1 MATKAQIHANQLNAQ
16 KSTGPSTPD
25 GKAVV
30 SQNALKHG
38 LSAHQHVIIAEEQAD
53 FDLHRDKMLVEL
65 NPIGPMESM
74 LADRIICLSWRLKR
88 AVSIQNQAIDVMLEP
103 PPPNPLAKLADS
115 LAFKMAH
122 LPQPDP
128 NPPDPALAL
137 GRAVVKDLSNA
148 RVIERLLMYER
159 RIEHSLFKTITEL
172 QRLNLTR
179 EFNPAVNPLLNIFR
193 HSQSPRYKE
202 SPAPPAQNCDCPETS
217 NPPQTQ
223 NVGCPVHTISSE
235 LAAQRRAGTSFQNPV
250 SALPVTSAN
259 PAAFNPEQ
267 TLALRNRCGAKGAI
281 LQNKPNLGKV
291 QMNPNPCLKMTYEEK
306 CSPDDPKNKPNS
318 NPIFELVPQPSAD
331 HESRATG
338 HEPRFYKTNPIFK
351 LGPQPIAHPVSRATS
366 HGSRP
371 KAKDGHEMGRGFRYR

>member
-65 NPIGPMESM
+65 NPIGPMESF

-103 PPPNPLAKLADS
+103 PNPLAKLADS

-122 LPQPDP
+122 LPQPDTK
-128 NPPDPALAL
+128 PPDPALAL
-137 GRAVVKDLSNA
+137 GRAVVKDLSNE

-159 RIEHSLFKTITEL
+159 RIENSLFKTITEF
-172 QRLNLTR
+172 QRLTLTR
-179 EFNPAVNPLLNIFR
+179 EFNPAVNPLINIFR

-202 SPAPPAQNCDCPETS
+202 SPAPKPDMSPSVCSRPSEYLAPVPALSLSEGFTGGHKIE
-217 NPPQTQ
+217 NPHPQPKSLPF
-223 NVGCPVHTISSE
+223 V
-235 LAAQRRAGTSFQNPV
+235 A
-250 SALPVTSAN
+250 SAKKGPG
-259 PAAFNPEQ
+259 P
-267 TLALRNRCGAKGAI
+267 ALRSPKGEGGPRSVI

-291 QMNPNPCLKMTYEEK
+291 QMNPSPCLKTTYEEK

-318 NPIFELVPQPSAD
+318 NPIFELGRQPSA
-331 HESRATG
+331 HA
-338 HEPRFYKTNPIFK
+338 EPRACP
-351 LGPQPIAHPVSRATS
+351 S
-366 HGSRP
+366 
-371 KAKDGHEMGRGFRYR
+371 

>member
-25 GKAVV
+25 GKTVV
-30 SQNALKHG
+30 SKNALKHG

-65 NPIGPMESM
+65 NPIGPMESF

-122 LPQPDP
+122 LPQPEPD
-128 NPPDPALAL
+128 PDPALAL
-137 GRAVVKDLSNA
+137 GRAVVKDLSNE

-159 RIEHSLFKTITEL
+159 RIEHSLFKTILEF
-172 QRLNLTR
+172 QRLTLAR
-179 EFNPAVNPLLNIFR
+179 EFNPAVNPLINIFR

-202 SPAPPAQNCDCPETS
+202 SPAPKPDMSPSVCSCPSDYLAPGSTGGHKIENPAQQCQTTSPEPRDT
-217 NPPQTQ
+217 
-223 NVGCPVHTISSE
+223 
-235 LAAQRRAGTSFQNPV
+235 
-250 SALPVTSAN
+250 
-259 PAAFNPEQ
+259 
-267 TLALRNRCGAKGAI
+267 I

-318 NPIFELVPQPSAD
+318 NRSEAQISTGELPRNPQTEDPIFELGRHPST
-331 HESRATG
+331 HPELRAC
-338 HEPRFYKTNPIFK
+338 PSSCP
-351 LGPQPIAHPVSRATS
+351 A
-366 HGSRP
+366 
-371 KAKDGHEMGRGFRYR
+371 

>member
-25 GKAVV
+25 GKTVV

-38 LSAHQHVIIAEEQAD
+38 LSAHQHVIIAEDQAD

-65 NPIGPMESM
+65 NPIGPMESI
-74 LADRIICLSWRLKR
+74 LADRVIDLSWRLKR

-159 RIEHSLFKTITEL
+159 RIEHSLFKTIAEL

-179 EFNPAVNPLLNIFR
+179 EFNPAVNPLRNIFR
-193 HSQSPRYKE
+193 HSQSPRHEE
-202 SPAPPAQNCDCPETS
+202 SPAPPAQNCDCPENF

-223 NVGCPVHTISSE
+223 NVGCAVHTISS
-235 LAAQRRAGTSFQNPV
+235 V
-250 SALPVTSAN
+250 
-259 PAAFNPEQ
+259 
-267 TLALRNRCGAKGAI
+267 
-281 LQNKPNLGKV
+281 QNKPNLGKV

-306 CSPDDPKNKPNS
+306 CSPSSPKNKPNS
-318 NPIFELVPQPSAD
+318 NPKKSQSDPIKTQFKPNQSRNAANVSKEKLFRILKPQSLA
-331 HESRATG
+331 
-338 HEPRFYKTNPIFK
+338 
-351 LGPQPIAHPVSRATS
+351 L
-366 HGSRP
+366 
-371 KAKDGHEMGRGFRYR
+371 